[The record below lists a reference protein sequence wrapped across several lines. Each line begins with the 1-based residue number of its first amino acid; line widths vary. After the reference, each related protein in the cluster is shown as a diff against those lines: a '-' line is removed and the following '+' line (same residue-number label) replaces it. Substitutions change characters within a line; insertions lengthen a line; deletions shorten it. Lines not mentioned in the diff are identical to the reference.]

1 MNAEVAL
8 ILEHKL
14 TASQASG
21 TQPKNVFLKS
31 YEYVNRVKRFK
42 DKEAVTQVRQCVPA
56 LRHYAFLTY
65 LSHTAPH
72 PPPPPPPPPPPRL
85 RGGLSARPWL
95 GRDLERKA
103 LHEFEVAQL
112 GNLLPDSADEAKSL
126 IPSLESANITSE
138 QLSEALDQ
146 LRSYRQYN

>member
-1 MNAEVAL
+1 MAL

-56 LRHYAFLTY
+56 HRHYAFVTY
-65 LSHTAPH
+65 LSHPAPTQPPPAPPR
-72 PPPPPPPPPPPRL
+72 PPPPTRWPEC
-85 RGGLSARPWL
+85 SA
-95 GRDLERKA
+95 
-103 LHEFEVAQL
+103 VA
-112 GNLLPDSADEAKSL
+112 
-126 IPSLESANITSE
+126 
-138 QLSEALDQ
+138 
-146 LRSYRQYN
+146 R